1 MKEEI
6 SSSTFLT
13 ASCFSCAPQKHL
25 SCMTVLAPSLGQRQ
39 GSILLPWDTTGLQP
53 LWRDPDHIMLPL
65 HKTVALDF
73 HCYQLER
80 GEEVRHSATVG
91 IFGLVIDAPAV
102 KDRWQSAEQHL
113 GVSRTRREKNQVST
127 QLVVSYSH
135 FPIFTLSPQQI
146 TFPFCAFFK

>member
-1 MKEEI
+1 
-6 SSSTFLT
+6 
-13 ASCFSCAPQKHL
+13 
-25 SCMTVLAPSLGQRQ
+25 
-39 GSILLPWDTTGLQP
+39 
-53 LWRDPDHIMLPL
+53 MLPL

-113 GVSRTRREKNQVST
+113 GGGQNTEGEKSGFHSVSG
-127 QLVVSYSH
+127 
-135 FPIFTLSPQQI
+135 
-146 TFPFCAFFK
+146 